1 MARLETERL
10 ILRPVRRSDASSMI
24 PLINNFEI
32 SKWLS
37 RVACPYGEKEA
48 EEFFE
53 AVLDNDNPDHA
64 RPFAILSKGEPGRMI
79 GCIGVEPHTVQDGVL
94 SAAAEFG
101 YWIGQPF
108 WGQGF
113 VSEGTLAMIALSFE
127 CGGYEKLTAGYL
139 DGNGA
144 SKRILEKC
152 GFVDIGPKTIFCT
165 ARGEDVPGRDLEL
178 TRERWDELK
187 L

>member
-1 MARLETERL
+1 MTRLETERL
-10 ILRPVRRSDASSMI
+10 ILRPVRRSDAGAMLS
-24 PLINNFEI
+24 LINNFEI

-37 RVACPYGEKEA
+37 RVAFPYGAAEA
-48 EEFFE
+48 EEFFA
-53 AVLDNDNPDHA
+53 AVLDNANPDHA
-64 RPFAILSKGEPGRMI
+64 RPFAILSKDEPDWMI
-79 GCIGVEPHTVQDGVL
+79 GCIGVEPHGVEGGVL

-101 YWIGQPF
+101 YWIGEPF

-113 VSEGTLAMIALSFE
+113 ISEGTLAMIALSFE
-127 CGGYEKLTAGYL
+127 CGGYERLTAGYL

-178 TRERWDELK
+178 SRKRWDELK

>member
-37 RVACPYGEKEA
+37 RVAFPYGESDA
-48 EEFFE
+48 EEFFA

-64 RPFAILSKGEPGRMI
+64 RPFAILSKDEPDRMI
-79 GCIGVEPHTVQDGVL
+79 GCVGVEPHGVEGGVL
-94 SAAAEFG
+94 SEAAEFG
-101 YWIGQPF
+101 YWIGEPY
-108 WGQGF
+108 WGRGL
-113 VSEGTLAMIALSFE
+113 VSEASFAMLPVGFE
-127 CGGYEKLTAGYL
+127 LGGYQKLTARYL

-144 SKRILEKC
+144 SARILEKC
-152 GFVDIGPKTIFCT
+152 GFVDVGPKTIFCT
-165 ARGEDVPGRDLEL
+165 ARGVDVPGRDLEL
-178 TRERWDELK
+178 TRERWEDLK

>member
-1 MARLETERL
+1 MARLETELL

-37 RVACPYGEKEA
+37 RVACPYGEAEA

-64 RPFAILSKGEPGRMI
+64 RPFAILSKDEPDRMI
-79 GCIGVEPHTVQDGVL
+79 GCIAAEPHEVEGGVL
-94 SAAAEFG
+94 SEAAEFG
-101 YWIGQPF
+101 YWIGEPF
-108 WGQGF
+108 WGRGF
-113 VSEGTLAMIALSFE
+113 VSEAAFALLPVSFDL
-127 CGGYEKLTAGYL
+127 GGYHKLTAGYL
-139 DGNGA
+139 EGNGA
-144 SKRILEKC
+144 SARILEKC

-165 ARGEDVPGRDLEL
+165 ARGKDVPGRDLEL
-178 TRERWDELK
+178 TRERWGDLN